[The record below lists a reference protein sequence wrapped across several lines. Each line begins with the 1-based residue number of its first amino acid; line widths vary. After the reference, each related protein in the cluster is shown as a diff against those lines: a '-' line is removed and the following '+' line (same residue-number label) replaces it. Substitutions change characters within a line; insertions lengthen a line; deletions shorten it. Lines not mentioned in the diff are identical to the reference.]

1 MKIAG
6 SMKDTTRDIIAS
18 YNQRVKAVGDIVD
31 DTRTTLNGFGR
42 NRRKMSAEQA
52 KALAEFTGELSST
65 IAALLKKI
73 SHDHSAMGKEQKA
86 ELVKFAKG
94 VQTSVDGMIKD
105 FTAERGE
112 MSAALKK
119 ELAKSVKDTAAAVKT
134 ILGNASALIGEYRSD
149 IKKAGTAWSS
159 MAATLAHA
167 RKKGNVPSLEM
178 GGDTLSVE
186 EAVEK
191 KHKKK
196 VNKKEGGEG

>member
-6 SMKDTTRDIIAS
+6 SMKDTTRDIMTS
-18 YNQRVKAVGDIVD
+18 YNQRVKAVGGIVN
-31 DTRTTLNGFGR
+31 DTHSTLKGFAR
-42 NRRKMSAEQA
+42 NRRKMGAEQV
-52 KALAEFTGELSST
+52 KALAAFTGELSST
-65 IAALLKKI
+65 IEALLKKI
-73 SHDHSAMGKEQKA
+73 SQDHAAMSKEQKA
-86 ELVKFAKG
+86 ELAKFVKG
-94 VQTSVDGMIKD
+94 VQTSVDGMIND

-112 MSAALKK
+112 MSEAMKK

-134 ILGNASALIGEYRSD
+134 ILGDASALIGEYRTD
-149 IKKAGTAWSS
+149 IKKAGMAWSS